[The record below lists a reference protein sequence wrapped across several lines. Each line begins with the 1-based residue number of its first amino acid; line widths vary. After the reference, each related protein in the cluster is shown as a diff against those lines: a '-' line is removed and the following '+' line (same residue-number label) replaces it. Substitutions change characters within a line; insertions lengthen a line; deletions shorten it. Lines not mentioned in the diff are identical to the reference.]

1 MKNAALKNVTK
12 VVVSVG
18 VLSAIAL
25 GASAAPQTV
34 VFEFGD
40 GEISGGWARDYGF
53 FGGFGN
59 DGKQIV
65 ETRVYIDF
73 EPTNGFDAADFF
85 SGFLVP
91 VILDDPGNTE
101 FMGLLGEEMGWSG
114 TDGRKTYELVT
125 DAFNGIVR
133 PGRFGWEL
141 YGANDLDP
149 SISGIFRNNSRI
161 EFDLVPTPGAL
172 AVLGL
177 GGLMAGRRRR

>member
-1 MKNAALKNVTK
+1 MKSLFKM
-12 VVVSVG
+12 VVSF
-18 VLSAIAL
+18 
-25 GASAAPQTV
+25 GAASVVAFGAMAAPQTV

-65 ETRVYIDF
+65 ETRVYLDF
-73 EPTNGFDAADFF
+73 EPTDGFDAADFF

-91 VILDDPGNTE
+91 VILDDPSGSE
-101 FMGLLGEEMGWSG
+101 FMGLWGEELGWSG
-114 TDGRKTYELVT
+114 TDGRKMYELVT
-125 DAFNGIVR
+125 DAFNGTVR
-133 PGRFGWEL
+133 PGRFSWEL
-141 YGANDLDP
+141 YSMDDIDP
-149 SISGIFRNNSRI
+149 AIRGVFRNNSRI

-177 GGLMAGRRRR
+177 GGLVAGRRRR